1 MRQRR
6 WLELMKDYDLA
17 IHYHPGKANVVA
29 DALSRKSGGS
39 VAVLLT
45 QRDELLK
52 DIERLQ
58 LEILVKETREGV
70 VQVSQVSIDFDLH
83 KEIKEA
89 QLKDDQVIRIVEGV
103 QRGEAQDYS
112 IVKDLLRKGGRIY
125 IPSDF
130 KLKERIMT
138 EAHCTPYTAHPGAT
152 KMYQDLRSNFWWEGM
167 KKDIAKFVQR
177 CLICQQV
184 KAEHKKPPGTPYAVA
199 NP

>member
-45 QRDELLK
+45 QQDDLLK
-52 DIERLQ
+52 DIERMQ
-58 LEILVKETREGV
+58 LEILIKETRRGM
-70 VQVSQVSIDFDLH
+70 VQVNQVSIDFDLH
-83 KEIKEA
+83 REIREA
-89 QLKDDQVIRIVEGV
+89 QLKDDQVIKNVEKV
-103 QRGEAQDYS
+103 QRGETQDFS
-112 IVKDLLRKGGRIY
+112 MVKDLLRKGSRIY

-152 KMYQDLRSNFWWEGM
+152 
-167 KKDIAKFVQR
+167 R
-177 CLICQQV
+177 CIRIYEQTFGG
-184 KAEHKKPPGTPYAVA
+184 KE
-199 NP
+199 